1 MEQGIELSP
10 EELLNDMLSFDTKDE
25 DQELNF
31 ATNAMHK
38 AKELLKQKNDN
49 DKIKSNM
56 QKEVYVQE
64 EDNLKNKMRMQQDD
78 EEELKRMFQ
87 QGQQLAQSRM
97 DAKNNDSNDW
107 LSSFTDNDDDKKYVD
122 DWIQTDKSV
131 NTNNAVQLEDELAEF
146 EMRVASRNPVTNEN
160 NLNINS
166 KNDFDIFSNPNIFKS
181 VNDLPIDPAT
191 IENWPGGNKQES
203 TINTLPKELK
213 DAYSNAQFA
222 SKLLISL
229 REEVLIEKN
238 EEIVKYYVNDKEI
251 SIKQVQSIISCVEE
265 SIKIGLIQ
273 DPFIRIEES
282 NSLDVLLDE
291 LERLHNVN
299 APKQND
305 EEYDFSSF
313 DEERFQEVI
322 SEYKD
327 ILLSDNF
334 MSLVKEKLEQRHI
347 NNNKQKHDILRFN
360 LSKLIKYAMF
370 LLQETQVYGS
380 EIESSQLE
388 IIRSICEVAMNP
400 MHKTE
405 EETALALQEKVR
417 TMKPLLDDVFV
428 SYLKYAIEEEEGRL
442 ARRGMLDSLDEHF
455 NENQWLMVLKIV
467 QAGVYAELQKGI
479 NRHLE
484 HIWYTLRMETR
495 QERKQLLSK
504 LIDDMPT
511 LDIRPFVKVVDNIA
525 SSLGS
530 TVYGQFKD
538 DNYELSK
545 LTPKILQLSKDV
557 HELLPPEKIALRSRD
572 ADEWLKRKKEGFL
585 QGRKEAKE
593 KLKQAVEDKKELSAS
608 SGSNNIITEEEG
620 GLFMP

>member
-31 ATNAMHK
+31 ATNAIHK

-64 EDNLKNKMRMQQDD
+64 EDNLKNKMRIQQDD

-273 DPFIRIEES
+273 DPFIKIEES

-299 APKQND
+299 APKQKN

-380 EIESSQLE
+380 EIESTQLE

-417 TMKPLLDDVFV
+417 TMKPLLDDIFV

-484 HIWYTLRMETR
+484 HIWYILRMETR